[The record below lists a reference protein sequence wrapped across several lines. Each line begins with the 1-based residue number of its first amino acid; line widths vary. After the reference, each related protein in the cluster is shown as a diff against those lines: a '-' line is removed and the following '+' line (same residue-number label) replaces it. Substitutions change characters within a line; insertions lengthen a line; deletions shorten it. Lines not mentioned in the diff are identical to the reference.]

1 VDGGASV
8 RRRRECEACG
18 HRFTTFERYVRE
30 LAIVRK
36 RRGGRQPFEVAKLRA
51 GLRRAAHKRPDAEAA
66 IEAIVV
72 AVEEEARAADELTTR
87 RIGELCLDGLR
98 EADRI
103 AYLRFASVHKQLADL
118 DAISAELSDLA
129 ITEDF
134 PADIPELLE
143 AEGSDSPDLPIQDAR
158 REVHA

>member
-1 VDGGASV
+1 M
-8 RRRRECEACG
+8 
-18 HRFTTFERYVRE
+18 RE

-36 RRGGRQPFEVAKLRA
+36 RLGGRQPFEAAKLRA
-51 GLRRAAHKRPDAEAA
+51 GLRRAAHKRPNAEAV
-66 IEAIVV
+66 IETIV
-72 AVEEEARAADELTTR
+72 ATVEEEARAADELTTR

-98 EADRI
+98 GADRI

-118 DAISAELSDLA
+118 DAITAELSDLA

-134 PADIPELLE
+134 SADLPELLE
-143 AEGSDSPDLPIQDAR
+143 AEGSDSPDLVIQNAR

>member
-1 VDGGASV
+1 M
-8 RRRRECEACG
+8 
-18 HRFTTFERYVRE
+18 RE

-36 RRGGRQPFEVAKLRA
+36 RQGGRQPFETAKLRA
-51 GLRRAAHKRPDAEAA
+51 GLRRAAHKRPNAEAV
-66 IEAIVV
+66 IESIVA
-72 AVEEEARAADELTTR
+72 AVEEEARTAAELTTR

-118 DAISAELSDLA
+118 DAITAELSDLA
-129 ITEDF
+129 ISEEF
-134 PADIPELLE
+134 SAELLE
-143 AEGSDSPDLPIQDAR
+143 AEGPDSPDLVIQNAR